1 MAGGGGEHI
10 NYINY
15 NISINKKHYNTK
27 QVHFL
32 IKKKNHH
39 RPQPNHIYSETL
51 ILINKYRNI
60 PIYVPDEVEL
70 IPAGKLK

>member
-1 MAGGGGEHI
+1 M
-10 NYINY
+10 
-15 NISINKKHYNTK
+15 SLINKKHYNTK

-32 IKKKNHH
+32 IKKTPH

-51 ILINKYRNI
+51 ILINEYRNI
-60 PIYVPDEVEL
+60 PIYVSDEVEL